1 MKGNFVFDIFNSIFY
16 ERNTMLKT
24 VLKIIWQYF
33 KKLDKTLFLAVCGVS
48 AFSVLLMYSTVR
60 NGLVSE
66 NHSNMYKIQFVCLC
80 GGAFIALV
88 LSALDYHKFTKL
100 WFLYAPGAIG
110 LTLLTFT
117 SLGYKP
123 DESVDD
129 AAWINLGFTTF
140 QPSEVLKIAFIMTF
154 ALHLSKV
161 GEKINNIGNVALL
174 CLHGAVPTLIV
185 VAQGDDGTALI
196 FFFMFVCMIFA
207 AGISWK
213 YILPC
218 FVAAPIAIW
227 ILWDKIMLPHQ
238 KLRFLVLFEDEP
250 MSNPEF
256 AAIAYQQYWGK
267 LALGSGQL
275 FGKGLFADEYVS
287 VPEMQNDFIFTYV
300 GQCLGF
306 IGCIALV
313 SALAFICL
321 KILIDSRIAKDD
333 LGKYMCIGVF
343 SMMFIHCVLNLGM
356 VLGVLPVIGVP
367 LPFVS
372 QGGSS
377 MASMFVCIG
386 LVMSTHSHSEKNYRV
401 FYDAN

>member
-1 MKGNFVFDIFNSIFY
+1 MKGPA
-16 ERNTMLKT
+16 MLKT

-33 KKLDKTLFLAVCGVS
+33 KKLDKTLFIAVCGVS

-66 NHSNMYKIQFVCLC
+66 KHANMYKIQFVCLC
-80 GGAFIALV
+80 AGAFAALV

-100 WFLYAPGAIG
+100 WFLYAPAAVG

-117 SLGYKP
+117 SLGYRP
-123 DESVDD
+123 DESADD

-174 CLHGAVPTLIV
+174 CIHGAIPTLIV

-196 FFFMFVCMIFA
+196 FFFMFLFMIFS

-218 FVAAPIAIW
+218 VIAAPVALW
-227 ILWDKIMLPHQ
+227 VLWDKIMLPHQ

-250 MSNPEF
+250 MSKPEF
-256 AAIAYQQYWGK
+256 VDIAYQQYWGK
-267 LALGSGQL
+267 LALGSGQV
-275 FGKGLFADEYVS
+275 FGKGLFAEEYVS

-300 GQCLGF
+300 GQCFGF

-313 SALAFICL
+313 AVLAFICL

-356 VLGVLPVIGVP
+356 VLGVMPVIGVP

-377 MASMFVCIG
+377 MASLFVCIG
-386 LVMSTHSHSEKNYRV
+386 LVMSTYSHSEKKYRV

>member
-1 MKGNFVFDIFNSIFY
+1 
-16 ERNTMLKT
+16 MLKT
-24 VLKIIWQYF
+24 VLKVILQYF
-33 KKLDKTLFLAVCGVS
+33 RKLDKMLFAAVCGVS
-48 AFSVLLMYSTVR
+48 GFSVLLMYSIVR
-60 NGLVSE
+60 NGITSE
-66 NHSNMYKIQFVCLC
+66 KHANMYKIQFICLC
-80 GGAFIALV
+80 IGAFIALV

-100 WFLYAPGAIG
+100 WFLFAPGAIG

-117 SLGYKP
+117 SLAYKP
-123 DESVDD
+123 VDGAD
-129 AAWINLGFTTF
+129 DVAWIDLGFTTF

-161 GEKINNIGNVALL
+161 GEKVNNIGNVALL
-174 CLHGAVPTLIV
+174 CIHGAIPTLIV

-196 FFFMFVCMIFA
+196 FFSMFVFMIFA

-218 FVAAPIAIW
+218 VIAAPIAVW
-227 ILWDKIMLPHQ
+227 VLWDKIMLPHQ
-238 KLRFLVLFEDEP
+238 KLRFLVLFEEEP

-256 AAIAYQQYWGK
+256 ANIAYQQYWGK

-275 FGKGLFADEYVS
+275 FGKGLFADEYVN
-287 VPEMQNDFIFTYV
+287 VPEVQNDFIFTYV
-300 GQCLGF
+300 GQCFGF

-356 VLGVLPVIGVP
+356 VLGVMPVIGVP

-386 LVMSTHSHSEKNYRV
+386 LVMSTYSHSEKNYRV